1 MPDVTATLKQLIA
14 DLERE
19 RDELRLQAH
28 LGRAEARD
36 YLAQAEAKLADLRRR
51 ADAGRG
57 AAKEAAGRIEEK
69 TKALVAES
77 RTSFTKVRQ
86 AL

>member
-1 MPDVTATLKQLIA
+1 MPDLNATWKKLIA

-36 YLAQAEAKLADLRRR
+36 YLADAEAKLADLRQR
-51 ADAGRG
+51 AEAGRG
-57 AAKEAAGRIEEK
+57 AAREAADRIEEK
-69 TKALVAES
+69 AKALAAEI